1 MNKIHF
7 YNFFKYSLII
17 LIFYNIFSLFVL
29 FTNNGSINRILWKF
43 TPYDYSNIM
52 FFPKNYQNLALNEN
66 KNINTINQM
75 LEFNNYRNILD
86 PDFWNY
92 KLILDNYSK
101 KNNKSFEV
109 SYINLLVLS
118 KNNGSKKD
126 DLRKYFLK
134 NYKFFSEKSKNK
146 ILELLKKTN

>member
-1 MNKIHF
+1 
-7 YNFFKYSLII
+7 
-17 LIFYNIFSLFVL
+17 
-29 FTNNGSINRILWKF
+29 
-43 TPYDYSNIM
+43 M
-52 FFPKNYQNLALNEN
+52 FFPKNYQNLPLNEN

-86 PDFWNY
+86 PDYWNY

-109 SYINLLVLS
+109 SYVNLLVLS

-134 NYKFFSEKSKNK
+134 NYKFFNVERKKI
-146 ILELLKKTN
+146 ILELLKN